1 MDDGYPYWIVQAYKY
16 TSEHPSVR
24 CVHPVKSGPNGEH
37 TFVADF
43 EVILPGKLDLA
54 GETLNG
60 VRKRE
65 PVEFVFNEN
74 FPFQAPSI
82 YLRDDFCRNFP
93 HINPSVKK
101 VCPCIYEGDLTDLL
115 QQPKWFDHILDQ
127 VADWLEKAAANSL
140 IDLKQGWEPMRTDNL
155 NGFIWYESDMVVDL
169 FTQKSVT
176 STNILYSLI
185 GKNFFLA
192 GRLDSSLHLNKK
204 GVTKA
209 FFFCMD
215 ENNYSDKYVPA
226 FICTLSDLHGFAVTN
241 GVNNLKSTI
250 DNNIAELLKTE
261 KSHFFVVLGIRR
273 PAKIIGTDSEIELL
287 NFAVE
292 VRCQK
297 KNKKSHMLSK
307 VFHVSHEEIC
317 TANLLRKFSG
327 ITANNNKKIIQLGCG
342 SLGSKICLHLA
353 RNGNNDFIL
362 IDKKF
367 FAPHNLARHACID
380 IGFSNN
386 KAELLKK
393 HLQTMNIRAK
403 AIHSDISLNTQ
414 LLTEKGL
421 LIDSTAS
428 LAVRN
433 FLTSNLVSGIVIQT
447 SLYNHGRL
455 ALLAIEGKDRN
466 PRIDDH
472 ICLIYSECLHNARL
486 RRELLE
492 DQVVRLSTGQGCGS
506 YTTKA
511 PDSRISLAAA
521 GMAGRIQE
529 IISSDVPE
537 YGEILLGTIDERDME
552 ITWAQIRSGKTTMIP
567 RSGDKDWETRIL
579 NRTTKKMKNLAEQYA
594 PNETGGVL
602 VGHISLVNRSMTVT
616 DLLPAPEDSKMTP
629 TYFEL
634 GKKGLKKKIE
644 TIQRK
649 TNGLLTYLGTWHSHP
664 FGGGVSPTDKETKTR
679 LLFLRDYEPTVCLI
693 WTPDGII
700 RV

>member
-1 MDDGYPYWIVQAYKY
+1 MDNGYPYWIAQAYKY
-16 TSEHPSVR
+16 SSEHPSVNI
-24 CVHPVKSGPNGEH
+24 VHPIKAGLNGEYA
-37 TFVADF
+37 FVADF
-43 EVILPGKLDLA
+43 EVILPGKFDIA

-60 VRKRE
+60 VCKSE
-65 PVEFVFNEN
+65 PVEFVFNEK
-74 FPFQAPSI
+74 FPLQAPGI

-101 VCPCIYEGDLTDLL
+101 VCPCVYEGDLTDLL

-155 NGFIWYESDMVVDL
+155 HGFIWYESDMVIDL
-169 FTQKSVT
+169 FARKSTVT
-176 STNILYSLI
+176 INIFYSLI
-185 GKNFFLA
+185 GKKFFLA
-192 GRLDSSLHLNKK
+192 GRLNSLHLDEK
-204 GVTKA
+204 GVTEA

-215 ENNYSDKYVPA
+215 ENNYSDKYVSA
-226 FICTLSDLHGFAVTN
+226 CISSLSDLHSFAVTN
-241 GVNNLKSTI
+241 GINNLKKTI
-250 DNNIAELLKTE
+250 DSHIAELLNTG

-273 PAKIIGTDSEIELL
+273 PANIIGTDSEIELL
-287 NFAVE
+287 NFAVD
-292 VRCQK
+292 VKCQK

-307 VFHVSHEEIC
+307 VFYVSHEEIC

-327 ITANNNKKIIQLGCG
+327 TTPNSNKKIIQIGCG

-362 IDKKF
+362 IDKKIF
-367 FAPHNLARHACID
+367 SPHNNARHACID
-380 IGFSNN
+380 IGYFNN

-393 HLQTMNIRAK
+393 HLQTMNIRTN
-403 AIHSDISLNTQ
+403 AIHSDISSNTD

-421 LIDSTAS
+421 FIDSTAS

-433 FLTSNLVSGIVIQT
+433 YLTSNVVSGIVIQT

-455 ALLAIEGKDRN
+455 ALLTMEGKDRN

-472 ICLIYSECLHNARL
+472 ICLIYSECLHNVNL

-492 DQVVRLSTGQGCGS
+492 DQAVRLSTGQGCGS

-529 IISSDVPE
+529 IVSSDVPE
-537 YGEILLGTIDERDME
+537 CGEIFLGTIDERDMG
-552 ITWAQIRSGKTTMIP
+552 ITWSQIQSGKTTIITQP
-567 RSGDKDWETRIL
+567 GDKDWEIRIL
-579 NRTTKKMKNLAEQYA
+579 GSTTKKMKSLAEQYA
-594 PNETGGVL
+594 PKEMGGVL
-602 VGHISLVNRSMTVT
+602 VGHISLINKCMTVT
-616 DLLPAPEDSKMTP
+616 DLLPAPEDSKMTT
-629 TYFEL
+629 TYLEL
-634 GKKGLKKKIE
+634 GTKGLRKKIE
-644 TIQRK
+644 TIQSK

-664 FGGGVSPTDKETKTR
+664 FGGDASPTDKKTKIR
-679 LLFLRDYEPTVCLI
+679 LLVLRDYEPTVCLI
-693 WTPDGII
+693 WTPDRII